1 MKRQMKTGIVA
12 IAIAASS
19 VAGTVSANAA
29 TSVQLNGQPLKT
41 EVAPM
46 RVNGRVLVPMRD
58 IFEALGA
65 KVTYNGLTRGI
76 TATRDATTVN
86 LQIGNRKA
94 SVNGA
99 ARMLEQAP
107 LVVNNRTLVPL
118 RFVSEALGA
127 RVAWNQA
134 LQIASIDQGGTQVA
148 AARTVSVPQGAVV
161 PVTLDAALS
170 SKTAKVGDTFMAT
183 VKSKT
188 NGDAEFPVGTKIEG
202 VVTQVSAQNG
212 NKPGILDLSFRTAV
226 LPDGTRVPLTG
237 TPISLDNDSV
247 TPTGGRIMA
256 KEGKDNTRRNVLIG
270 AGAGFILGKV
280 LDKNSTI
287 TAILGAAGG
296 YLIGKNSGKA
306 GEVNLAA
313 NTELGVRLDRNV
325 TYADADFAQQR
336 ATYFKM

>member
-1 MKRQMKTGIVA
+1 MKRQTKSGIIA

-19 VAGTVSANAA
+19 VVASSAANAV
-29 TSVQLNGQPLKT
+29 TSVQINGQPLKT
-41 EVAPM
+41 SVAPM
-46 RVNGRVLVPMRD
+46 RVNGRTLVPMRD

-76 TATRDATTVN
+76 TATRGATNVG
-86 LQIGNRKA
+86 LQIGNRRA
-94 SVNGA
+94 SVDGVT
-99 ARMLEQAP
+99 RMLEQAP

-134 LQIASIDQGGTQVA
+134 LEIASIDQGGTQVA

-161 PVTLDAALS
+161 PVTLDSALS
-170 SKTAKVGDTFMAT
+170 SKTAKAGDRFMAT

-188 NGDAEFPVGTKIEG
+188 TGDSEFPAGTKIEG
-202 VVTQVSAQNG
+202 VITQVIAQNG
-212 NKPGILDLSFRTAV
+212 KNPGILDLNFRAAL

-237 TPISLDNDSV
+237 TPISLDNASV

-256 KEGKDNTRRNVLIG
+256 KEGKDNTKRNVLIG

-280 LDKNSTI
+280 LDKNSTL

-296 YLIGKNSGKA
+296 YFIGKNSSKA
-306 GEVNLAA
+306 SEVNLAA

-325 TYADADFAQQR
+325 TYADAAYAEQR
-336 ATYFKM
+336 ETYFKM